1 MGAAHH
7 SIRNAHA
14 ARKAGSNGNRIVY
27 EDLARKRLRGI
38 FDEVI
43 DLVPEACFES
53 VECVRQAI
61 SSSRISAKVAVV
73 FSAVESQR
81 IATSW
86 TAS

>member
-1 MGAAHH
+1 VGAAHH

-14 ARKAGSNGNRIVY
+14 ARNAGSNGNRIVY

-53 VECVRQAI
+53 VKCVRDAI
-61 SSSRISAKVAVV
+61 SRSGITAKVAIV
-73 FSAVESQR
+73 FSAVEP
-81 IATSW
+81 
-86 TAS
+86 